1 LTDCNDAV
9 FHSKSTHFAFHNVD
23 RPMNNQMHRDARS
36 NRKDDRTIR
45 ELQQENAA
53 LRQSKAT
60 MKHHYDEEI
69 SRLNHHIQQLK
80 NIIGNVYPYL
90 SRSSNFI
97 QGKLMYLK
105 ICFAPVDSTTG
116 LAGNPLS
123 FDVVF
128 NHWQLNPLNIDRHLR
143 STTQNQ
149 NRMVGIL
156 GTMLRYLFFTR
167 PRPPYNKDDNPVPSP
182 SIGGLQTAYLKDR
195 SKLLIMVYAMATGY
209 LQLPS
214 RAEYV
219 VKQRNH
225 RMALIKAGMSAD
237 LMYQCIRP
245 NCLNNVSSPLQLV
258 MQGQINAQRSLPYRF
273 MAFIVAIGITLKKR
287 RIKQQQNIVDA
298 AGCYQYLP
306 WSLLD
311 WGVIVQIIADNCIYK
326 RKSPNAKGQFIE
338 NKTSDC
344 RRTFSPST
352 LRAMGFYTHIEK
364 EGMPE
369 PVTMEDF
376 TAAFK

>member
-1 LTDCNDAV
+1 
-9 FHSKSTHFAFHNVD
+9 
-23 RPMNNQMHRDARS
+23 MNNQMHRDARS

-167 PRPPYNKDDNPVPSP
+167 PRPPYNKELEK
-182 SIGGLQTAYLKDR
+182 GEE
-195 SKLLIMVYAMATGY
+195 LI
-209 LQLPS
+209 Q
-214 RAEYV
+214 
-219 VKQRNH
+219 
-225 RMALIKAGMSAD
+225 D
-237 LMYQCIRP
+237 
-245 NCLNNVSSPLQLV
+245 
-258 MQGQINAQRSLPYRF
+258 
-273 MAFIVAIGITLKKR
+273 
-287 RIKQQQNIVDA
+287 RIK
-298 AGCYQYLP
+298 
-306 WSLLD
+306 
-311 WGVIVQIIADNCIYK
+311 
-326 RKSPNAKGQFIE
+326 RKIKK
-338 NKTSDC
+338 NK
-344 RRTFSPST
+344 
-352 LRAMGFYTHIEK
+352 
-364 EGMPE
+364 
-369 PVTMEDF
+369 
-376 TAAFK
+376 

>member
-1 LTDCNDAV
+1 
-9 FHSKSTHFAFHNVD
+9 
-23 RPMNNQMHRDARS
+23 
-36 NRKDDRTIR
+36 
-45 ELQQENAA
+45 
-53 LRQSKAT
+53 
-60 MKHHYDEEI
+60 
-69 SRLNHHIQQLK
+69 
-80 NIIGNVYPYL
+80 
-90 SRSSNFI
+90 
-97 QGKLMYLK
+97 
-105 ICFAPVDSTTG
+105 
-116 LAGNPLS
+116 
-123 FDVVF
+123 
-128 NHWQLNPLNIDRHLR
+128 
-143 STTQNQ
+143 
-149 NRMVGIL
+149 
-156 GTMLRYLFFTR
+156 
-167 PRPPYNKDDNPVPSP
+167 
-182 SIGGLQTAYLKDR
+182 
-195 SKLLIMVYAMATGY
+195 MVYAMATGY